1 MLPPDPVGHL
11 RLPWTITGWRMPFY
25 QARAKERMSQGGK
38 HKEGVEKIPPLEKAK
53 SRDAAGAAAGVNA
66 ARLMPFYQEKATKR
80 MEQGR
85 PKKGEEKIP
94 QVTRSPQSR
103 DEAGAAAGATCGPR
117 PSRRPPVVH
126 VHVHGPTGE

>member
-1 MLPPDPVGHL
+1 
-11 RLPWTITGWRMPFY
+11 MPFC
-25 QARAKERMSQGGK
+25 QARAKDRQRKSGGDVRNK
-38 HKEGVEKIPPLEKAK
+38 TVPEFFPEPNKGE
-53 SRDAAGAAAGVNA
+53 SRDAAGVATGVIA

-85 PKKGEEKIP
+85 PKKSEEKIP
-94 QVTRSPQSR
+94 QITRSPQSR